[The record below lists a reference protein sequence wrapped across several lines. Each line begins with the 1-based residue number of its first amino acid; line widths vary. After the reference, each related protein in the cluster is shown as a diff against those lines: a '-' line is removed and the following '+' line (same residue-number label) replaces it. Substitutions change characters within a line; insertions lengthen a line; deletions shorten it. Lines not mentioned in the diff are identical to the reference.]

1 MTGFAAVAGLSML
14 LVRPGMLVLATP
26 FFGSVNAPATVRVGL
41 TVLLAVLL
49 APIVTVPASAS
60 ATVLVASLL
69 REMAIGLALALAI
82 RGLIAGAEF
91 AGHYTG
97 LQVGLSMG
105 SLIDPQ
111 TGVRNNIVALL
122 YGSLAVIICFFLNLH
137 HALLRALVESYE
149 LLPIG
154 LGGVS
159 PSLAESVAELFGMII
174 VLGVRIAAP
183 VVVVLLLV
191 EVALGLLA
199 RVAPALNVMIAGLPV
214 RMAVGLLVVAATV
227 SVLPLLLGRYAP
239 TAIDLARA
247 LSGAFR

>member
-1 MTGFAAVAGLSML
+1 MNGFAAVAGLSLL

-26 FFGSVNAPATVRVGL
+26 FFGSTNAPATIRIGL
-41 TVLLAVLL
+41 TLILAILL
-49 APIVTVPASAS
+49 APIVSVPAAPS
-60 ATVLVASLL
+60 ATALVAIVL
-69 REMAIGLALALAI
+69 REMAIGLALALSVRA
-82 RGLIAGAEF
+82 LIAGAEF

-97 LQVGLSMG
+97 LQIGLSMG

-111 TGVRNNIVALL
+111 TGVRNNIIALL
-122 YGSLAVIICFFLNLH
+122 YGSLAVIICFGFNLH
-137 HALLRALVESYE
+137 HALLRVLVDTYTT
-149 LLPIG
+149 LPIG
-154 LGGVS
+154 LGGLD
-159 PSLAESVAELFGMII
+159 PSLAGGVAQLFGTIV

-227 SVLPLLLGRYAP
+227 GVLPTLLARYAP
-239 TAIDLARA
+239 AVLQLDRDMA
-247 LSGAFR
+247 GAFR